1 MYNKVFSNKE
11 YYNYAKDILR
21 NTEFQRRK
29 DFLHHQDSVYEHSI
43 RVSLVAYKISKFL
56 SKYIPIS
63 TEDVVVS
70 ALLHD
75 FYLEP
80 WRDSKEKLHGF
91 THGKIA
97 SINADSFFH
106 SKMNDIT
113 LNSIKCHMFPLALPP
128 KYYEGWIVTISDKIV
143 SFEVFK
149 NPKELYKYVGLHKII
164 NRFKVKHS

>member
-1 MYNKVFSNKE
+1 MYNKIFSNKE

-43 RVSLVAYKISKFL
+43 RVSLVAYHISRFL
-56 SKYIPIS
+56 SKYIPVS
-63 TEDVVVS
+63 VEDVVIS

-97 SINADSFFH
+97 SVNANNFFH
-106 SKMNDIT
+106 SKQYKVSYVSINIT
-113 LNSIKCHMFPLALPP
+113 TQVL
-128 KYYEGWIVTISDKIV
+128 
-143 SFEVFK
+143 
-149 NPKELYKYVGLHKII
+149 
-164 NRFKVKHS
+164 